1 MSTEVQNAVV
11 WVEIPVT
18 DLGKA
23 AEFYGIAIG
32 RPLTLTQM
40 GPDDVAVFAYG
51 PNCVGGHLFEGT
63 PAANGGGAISHLP
76 CVGQLEDIME
86 RTQKAGGKILS
97 PIVDIPFGRFAH
109 AQDPD
114 GNTIGL
120 YEAG

>member
-23 AEFYGIAIG
+23 AEFYGIATG
-32 RPLTLTQM
+32 RPLTMSQM

-51 PNCVGGHLFEGT
+51 PNSVGGHLFEGA
-63 PAANGGGAISHLP
+63 PAAQGGAITHLP
-76 CVGQLEDIME
+76 CVGQLEEIME

-109 AQDPD
+109 VQDLD

-120 YEAG
+120 FEAG